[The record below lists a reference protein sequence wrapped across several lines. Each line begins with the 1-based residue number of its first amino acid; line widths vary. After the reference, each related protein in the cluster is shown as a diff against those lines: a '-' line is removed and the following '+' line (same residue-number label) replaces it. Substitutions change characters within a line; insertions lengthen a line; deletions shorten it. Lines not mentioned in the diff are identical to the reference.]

1 MKKDILFVINSL
13 TIGGSEKSLVSLLN
27 VIDYSKYRVDLLML
41 RKGES
46 LDKYIPNEVNILD
59 IPNFYI
65 YLNNEN
71 YDKTIVKALLYRM
84 CRIKSSIDIRL
95 NKLESKKTKNN
106 QQIFYINQ
114 KNILKRIEKKYDIA
128 IAFAQGFPTYFV
140 VDKVDADNKIAW
152 INCDYKATTYNKEL
166 DKIFYDKIHK
176 IVAVSESSKDSI
188 INVNKNY
195 TNKIVVIKDIVNP
208 DIIVNMA
215 TEKIKEID
223 SNEVNILTVGRL
235 VIGYK
240 GYDIAIK
247 TADLLRNS
255 GYKFKWYVVGDGQD
269 KEKLQDLV
277 KVYDLEKYFILLG
290 SRDNPYPYMKKC
302 DIYVQPS
309 RNEGF
314 GLTVIEAKIL
324 KKPIVCTNFNT
335 ANELIKNEEDGL
347 IVEQDE
353 VQLLNGIKRYLDDN
367 SFRDNILRNLKSENE
382 YNTMNEIYKIYELF
396 K

>member
-1 MKKDILFVINSL
+1 M
-13 TIGGSEKSLVSLLN
+13 
-27 VIDYSKYRVDLLML
+27 
-41 RKGES
+41 
-46 LDKYIPNEVNILD
+46 
-59 IPNFYI
+59 
-65 YLNNEN
+65 
-71 YDKTIVKALLYRM
+71 
-84 CRIKSSIDIRL
+84 
-95 NKLESKKTKNN
+95 
-106 QQIFYINQ
+106 
-114 KNILKRIEKKYDIA
+114 
-128 IAFAQGFPTYFV
+128 
-140 VDKVDADNKIAW
+140 
-152 INCDYKATTYNKEL
+152 
-166 DKIFYDKIHK
+166 FYDKIDK
-176 IVAVSESSKDSI
+176 IVAVSEASKDSI

-240 GYDIAIK
+240 GYDVAIK
-247 TADLLRNS
+247 TANLLRSS
-255 GYKFKWYVVGDGQD
+255 GYRFKWYVIGDGQD
-269 KEKLQDLV
+269 KAKLQDLV

-290 SRDNPYPYMKKC
+290 SRDNPYPYMKMC

-335 ANELIKNEEDGL
+335 SNELIKNEQDGL

-353 VQLLNGIKRYLDDN
+353 GQLLNGIKKYLDDH
-367 SFRDNILRNLKSENE
+367 SFRDKILRNLKSESY

>member
-13 TIGGSEKSLVSLLN
+13 SIGGSEKSLVSLLN

-41 RKGES
+41 KKGES
-46 LDKYIPNEVNILD
+46 LDKYIPNKVNILD
-59 IPNFYI
+59 IPNFYL

-71 YDKTIVKALLYRM
+71 YDKTIVKGLLYRM

-95 NKLESKKTKNN
+95 NKLKSKKTKNN

-140 VDKVDADNKIAW
+140 VDKIDANKKIAW

-166 DKIFYDKIHK
+166 DKMFYDKIDK
-176 IVAVSESSKDSI
+176 IVAVSEASKDSI

-240 GYDIAIK
+240 GYDVAIK
-247 TADLLRNS
+247 TANLLRSS
-255 GYKFKWYVVGDGQD
+255 GYRFKWYVIGDGQD
-269 KEKLQDLV
+269 KAKLQDLV

-290 SRDNPYPYMKKC
+290 SRDNPYPYMKMC

-335 ANELIKNEEDGL
+335 SNELIKNEH
-347 IVEQDE
+347 I
-353 VQLLNGIKRYLDDN
+353 
-367 SFRDNILRNLKSENE
+367 
-382 YNTMNEIYKIYELF
+382 
-396 K
+396 